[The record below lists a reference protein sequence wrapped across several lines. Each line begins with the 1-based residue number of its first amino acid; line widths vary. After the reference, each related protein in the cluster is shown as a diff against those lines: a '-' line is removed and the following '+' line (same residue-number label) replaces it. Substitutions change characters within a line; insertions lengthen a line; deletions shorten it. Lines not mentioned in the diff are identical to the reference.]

1 MPAIAYRQARL
12 NLGFFADRL
21 AKERAVGIPGYFAV
35 TLLLF
40 PGAFAVP
47 DVFAAD
53 APTLLSKHC
62 GAATM
67 TIQCTPGSVDCSQT
81 TLTIKTTGG
90 ESRTLEKPKGI
101 GTYTAVGL
109 ACGSTHHGT
118 YFVVQYG
125 EHPRGC
131 AFCEWYHLYTADG
144 KVLTHS
150 DPPVLTDTTLPPA
163 QQQYPN
169 NKEYNEIAKRL
180 DLRELDMEFLH

>member
-1 MPAIAYRQARL
+1 MRISKICR
-12 NLGFFADRL
+12 
-21 AKERAVGIPGYFAV
+21 VV
-35 TLLLF
+35 LF
-40 PGAFAVP
+40 PCALIATNAP
-47 DVFAAD
+47 AASS
-53 APTLLSKHC
+53 PKTLSKQC
-62 GAATM
+62 GNAMM
-67 TIQCTPGSVDCSQT
+67 TIQCTLGSADCSQT

-101 GTYTAVGL
+101 DRYTAMGL
-109 ACGSTHHGT
+109 ACGSTDYET

-150 DPPVLTDTTLPPA
+150 DPPVLTDTTLPPT

-169 NKEYNEIAKRL
+169 NKEYSEIAKRL